1 MGLNAELLYAR
12 IHEIE
17 QSLERLDE
25 IATVSQET
33 FLSNPDLKDIACY
46 RLIVAIE
53 SALQICFHISSKLL
67 KKVPDCYSDC
77 FGLLE
82 EGDILPKE
90 LSTKLRQMARFRN
103 LLIHMYWQVDYERV
117 YEFIQNS
124 RGDLREFIS
133 LIRSLI

>member
-67 KKVPDCYSDC
+67 KKVPDSYSDC